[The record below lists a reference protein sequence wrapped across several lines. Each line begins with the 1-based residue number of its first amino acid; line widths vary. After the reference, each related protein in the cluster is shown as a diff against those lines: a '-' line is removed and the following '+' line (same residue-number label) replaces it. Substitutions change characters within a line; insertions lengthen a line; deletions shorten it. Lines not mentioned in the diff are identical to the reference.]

1 MERLQRFWVEYRA
14 TLIFVAVL
22 AVAWLA
28 LKSPATSAGSAAE
41 ITDRIGQGQPV
52 VLYFFSNT

>member
-1 MERLQRFWVEYRA
+1 MQRLQRFWIEYRV
-14 TLIFVAVL
+14 TLIFVAVI

-28 LKSPATSAGSAAE
+28 LKSPATALESAAE
-41 ITDRIGQGQPV
+41 VTGQIGQGQPV

>member
-1 MERLQRFWVEYRA
+1 MERLQRLWVEYRA

-22 AVAWLA
+22 AVAWLF
-28 LKSPATSAGSAAE
+28 LKSPATAVASAEEVTGQ
-41 ITDRIGQGQPV
+41 IGQGQPV

>member
-1 MERLQRFWVEYRA
+1 MERLKRIWVEYRA

-22 AVAWLA
+22 AVAWLV
-28 LKSPATSAGSAAE
+28 LKSPATSVASAAE
-41 ITDRIGQGQPV
+41 VTDQIGQGPPV